1 MLILCLG
8 PSRVPFL
15 RPAAWVLSSQ
25 LVQSAVPA
33 PPSAPLWIPSAFP
46 TGPSGADLLAHSR
59 VGRSPSGV
67 LPLIPRPRVPLQ
79 VASLIPLLCPVLGSP
94 CLPAAFLGPLLI
106 QLSPSLVG
114 SPRSPHS
121 PRSSLLIPLSLSPS
135 WSSHSPAVPLGV
147 PSSLPVPVLRRT
159 GRTASNSAPGMLAAV
174 APGLGLSLWR
184 PRSHLSAC
192 HPRPRRRRLLSL
204 VPGVALVL
212 GLRVLGPHAQPPPA
226 SPRCAS
232 LSTQDP
238 RLPSLLLSEV
248 RLRQG

>member
-15 RPAAWVLSSQ
+15 RPAARVLSSQ

-67 LPLIPRPRVPLQ
+67 LPLIPQPRVPLQ

-94 CLPAAFLGPLLI
+94 CPPAAFFGPLLI

-114 SPRSPHS
+114 SPRSPQ
-121 PRSSLLIPLSLSPS
+121 SPS
-135 WSSHSPAVPLGV
+135 EFTPHPAVPV
-147 PSSLPVPVLRRT
+147 PILVLSFSRGPSRGPLLT
-159 GRTASNSAPGMLAAV
+159 
-174 APGLGLSLWR
+174 
-184 PRSHLSAC
+184 
-192 HPRPRRRRLLSL
+192 PRP
-204 VPGVALVL
+204 G
-212 GLRVLGPHAQPPPA
+212 PPA
-226 SPRCAS
+226 HW
-232 LSTQDP
+232 
-238 RLPSLLLSEV
+238 
-248 RLRQG
+248 